1 MMQKCK
7 KYALN
12 QAKHSSERL
21 KTIRMDIHQQLLKR
35 HSKENTRRI
44 TEYIGSDPERY
55 AILMQIFNGE
65 DWVAVQR
72 GAWVVSEVGMKYP
85 ELLIP
90 HLDDLIS
97 AIEAPPHPA
106 IARNGLKVIAETNI
120 PLTEDQE
127 GRVVQLSFELLA
139 DPKTPVAIHVYAMQ
153 CIANLL
159 PVYPDLAIELKTLI
173 EEGMEHGSPG
183 YLSRGR
189 KILKQIAKM
198 KLQY

>member
-1 MMQKCK
+1 
-7 KYALN
+7 
-12 QAKHSSERL
+12 
-21 KTIRMDIHQQLLKR
+21 MDIHQQLLKK
-35 HSKENTRRI
+35 HTKENTRLI

-55 AILMQIFNGE
+55 ATLMRIFKSEG
-65 DWVAVQR
+65 WVAVQR

-85 ELLIP
+85 ALLIP

-97 AIEAPPHPA
+97 AIESAPHPA
-106 IARNGLKVIAETNI
+106 IARNGLKVIAETKI

-127 GRVVQLSFELLA
+127 GRIVQLSFELLA
-139 DPKTPVAIHVYAMQ
+139 DPKVPVAIQVFAMQ

-159 PVYPDLAIELKTLI
+159 TVYPDLAIELKTLL

-183 YLSRGR
+183 YRSRGK

-198 KLQY
+198 DLS

>member
-1 MMQKCK
+1 
-7 KYALN
+7 
-12 QAKHSSERL
+12 
-21 KTIRMDIHQQLLKR
+21 MDIYQQLLKE
-35 HSKENTRRI
+35 HSKENTQLI
-44 TEYIGSDPERY
+44 TEYIGSNPERY
-55 AILMQIFNGE
+55 ATLMRIFNGE
-65 DWVAVQR
+65 GWVAVQR
-72 GAWVVSEVGMKYP
+72 GAWVVSEAGMSYP

-97 AIEAPPHPA
+97 AVEAPSHPA
-106 IARNGLKVIAETNI
+106 IARNGLKVIAESKV

-139 DPKTPVAIHVYAMQ
+139 DPKVPVAIHVYAMQ

-159 PVYPDLAIELKTLI
+159 TVYPDLAIELKTLI

-183 YLSRGR
+183 YRSRGG

-198 KLQY
+198 KL